1 MKLIDSHNRVIDYLR
16 LSITDQCNLRCSYC
30 APFDGRPHLKRR
42 EILSFEE
49 LLRISRAAV
58 TAGIRKIRITGG
70 EPLVRKGII
79 DFCRR
84 LSAIQGLEDI
94 ALTTNGV
101 LLKDMAAPLFEAGI
115 RRVNV
120 SLDTLRPDRFEA
132 ITGFNRLHD
141 VLAGLEE
148 AQRVGLAPVKLNVVV
163 MRGINDDEIPR
174 LAELTRKNTCHVRFI
189 ELMPVKH
196 WLPSAYHK
204 RFMRVEEMMQ
214 RLPSLQSVHAGFAMD
229 TSGPAQM
236 CRLPRAKGRIGFIAP
251 TSWHFCGSCNRLRTT
266 VDGKIRNCLFSET
279 ELDFKTALRTG
290 ASSFE
295 LIRLLRQSVGKKPR
309 RHRLSVGGR
318 RQNGLRPRRGMYAI
332 GG

>member
-16 LSITDQCNLRCSYC
+16 LSITDHCNLKCSYC
-30 APFDGRPHLKRR
+30 APFDGRPHLERR

-79 DFCRR
+79 DFCSR
-84 LSAIQGLEDI
+84 LAAIKGLEDI
-94 ALTTNGV
+94 SLTTNGV

-115 RRVNV
+115 RRINV
-120 SLDTLRPDRFEA
+120 SLDTLRPDRFKA

-148 AQRVGLAPVKLNVVV
+148 AQRVGFAPIKLNVVV
-163 MRGINDDEIPR
+163 MRGVNDDEIPR
-174 LAELTRKNTCHVRFI
+174 LAELTRENTCHVRFI

-196 WLPSAYHK
+196 WLPSAYQKH
-204 RFMRVEEMMQ
+204 FMRVEEMMQ
-214 RLPSLQSVHAGFAMD
+214 RIPSLHSAHVGFAMD
-229 TSGPAQM
+229 MSGPAQM
-236 CRLPRAKGRIGFIAP
+236 CRLPHAKGRIGFIAP
-251 TSWHFCGSCNRLRTT
+251 MSWHFCGSCNRLRTT
-266 VDGKIRNCLFSET
+266 VDGKIRNCLFAES
-279 ELDFKTALRTG
+279 ELDFKAALRSG

-295 LIRLLRQSVGKKPR
+295 LIRILRQSVARKPR
-309 RHRLSVGGR
+309 RHRLSGGDR
-318 RQNGLRPRRGMYAI
+318 ALNSLRSHRGMYAI